1 MAVADCFDPDLLPQ
15 SGQERRQTSPSAGD
29 DAAHSPA
36 SHCYSLNTPAMEEA
50 LIEVPTMRCFTG
62 IELISDRIPDE
73 STILIFCHRLEKHKL
88 SKLIFRDCQSPPR
101 FEGAS

>member
-1 MAVADCFDPDLLPQ
+1 
-15 SGQERRQTSPSAGD
+15 
-29 DAAHSPA
+29 
-36 SHCYSLNTPAMEEA
+36 MEEA

-88 SKLIFRDCQSPPR
+88 IFRDCQSPPR